1 MRLHAVAIPLVLV
14 RERHVAVAL
23 VAVDDLD
30 DTSCQLG
37 VCVCL
42 VVAVA
47 EMFRQGCSRRV
58 RRLAGLEGADAVA
71 LDLVVGHI
79 PLLHRREV
87 TVTLI
92 TVVDHL
98 V

>member
-1 MRLHAVAIPLVLV
+1 
-14 RERHVAVAL
+14 
-23 VAVDDLD
+23 VD
-30 DTSCQLG
+30 
-37 VCVCL
+37 
-42 VVAVA
+42 
-47 EMFRQGCSRRV
+47 
-58 RRLAGLEGADAVA
+58 

-87 TVTLI
+87 TLI